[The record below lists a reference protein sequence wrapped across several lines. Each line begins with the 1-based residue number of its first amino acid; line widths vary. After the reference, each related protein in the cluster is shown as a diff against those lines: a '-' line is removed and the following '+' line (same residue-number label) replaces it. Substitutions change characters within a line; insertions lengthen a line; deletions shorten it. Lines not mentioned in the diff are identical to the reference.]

1 MRPTKKMKFVGQRYG
16 REKPKTVNSAFRA
29 TFILTAITDV
39 QSAGGSWESEKQSRA
54 FSSLKLRGQK
64 LGMNKEEGLW

>member
-1 MRPTKKMKFVGQRYG
+1 MRPAKKMKFVGQRYG

-39 QSAGGSWESEKQSRA
+39 QSAGGS
-54 FSSLKLRGQK
+54 
-64 LGMNKEEGLW
+64 